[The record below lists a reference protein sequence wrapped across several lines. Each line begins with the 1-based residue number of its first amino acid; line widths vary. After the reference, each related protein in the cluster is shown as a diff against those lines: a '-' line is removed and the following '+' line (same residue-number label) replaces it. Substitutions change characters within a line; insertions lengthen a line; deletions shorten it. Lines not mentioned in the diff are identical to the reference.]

1 MSLEQDLRAQLTAAM
16 KARDQ
21 RTANV
26 VRMINTK
33 VMERRTAAGFKG
45 QVDDELIRDVIAAYK
60 KSLEKAREEYAA
72 AGERGAAHIAELDF
86 EIGFCQQYLPQ
97 QMSRDEALAA
107 VREAI
112 AELGAADPKMSG
124 RVVGAVMKK
133 HKGRV
138 DAALVKQLV
147 EAELA
152 PPAG

>member
-1 MSLEQDLRAQLTAAM
+1 MSLEQDLRARLTAAM
-16 KARDQ
+16 KAKDL

-26 VRMINTK
+26 IRMINTK

-45 QVDDELIRDVIAAYK
+45 QVDDDLVRDVIAAYK

-72 AGERGAAHIAELDF
+72 AGEKGAGHIAELDF
-86 EIGFCQQYLPQ
+86 EIDFCRTYLPE
-97 QMSRDEALAA
+97 QMSQDEALAA

-112 AELGAADPKMSG
+112 AELAAADPKMAG

-138 DAALVKQLV
+138 EAALVKQLV
-147 EAELA
+147 DAELA
-152 PPAG
+152 APR